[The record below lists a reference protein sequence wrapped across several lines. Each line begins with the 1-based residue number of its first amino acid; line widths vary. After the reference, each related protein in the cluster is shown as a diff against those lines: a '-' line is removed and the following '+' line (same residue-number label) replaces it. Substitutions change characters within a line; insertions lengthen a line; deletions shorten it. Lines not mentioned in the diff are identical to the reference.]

1 MEVTESQTSARPT
14 QPRIAVD
21 EALPPRRSSVR
32 RYASGLAPFVAVVAQ
47 FGLIVMAVNYWQLE
61 SLSLSRLMQLA
72 FVGFV
77 IHHLLPLRFRLP
89 FFAMLSLLAVITVV
103 GHFGPNGW
111 RAWLTGRI
119 TTAGFLYHLLPG
131 LTLIGIGLGLI
142 GLCHL
147 PIRFAA
153 RIGLVAVAG
162 AGLAFLRAHNQWFPD
177 VSEMWVIL
185 GSMFMFRLMIYLYD
199 LKHRTAPFS
208 PAQAISYFFLLP
220 NVCFPLF
227 PVVDYKTFCST
238 YYNENWPR
246 IYQTGLKWMFR
257 GVIQL
262 LLYRVIYQYA
272 PLDIYKLSSA
282 LDVAGCML
290 GMYLLYLRISG
301 TFHLIVGLLHMFGFN
316 LPETHHLY
324 LLASSFTDFWRR
336 INIYWKDFVMKLF
349 FYPTHFRLRKMGT
362 LRAMSVATLVTFL
375 ASWLLHSWQW
385 FWIRGKPLFNW
396 KDFSFWMILG
406 VLVLV
411 TAIYETTRVRKRTL
425 RPSRVTLRQ
434 RLILGLQAAG
444 VFSLMCILWA
454 YWSAQS
460 WAEFQAL
467 IDAASRP
474 TLREVMIVLGALV
487 LICVCGMVWGWS
499 SRETSEG
506 RGTRAT
512 RAPFHFWPS
521 AGTVTIGALCLLTT
535 PTIATRV
542 IPGLKPVVARLHGD
556 VLNAHDLA
564 QQRRGYYEE
573 LDVNRTDNW
582 GWRNAEEP
590 EGWAHG
596 KETFFRQRSD
606 FLLREIVPSVSTV
619 LGDATATSNQLGM
632 RDRDYEEIKPA
643 NTYRIVLLGA
653 SNDMGW
659 GVKDDQTYENLV
671 EDKLNSHIPDP
682 HYPRY
687 EILNLSVAA
696 DSILQR
702 VLRFEQVGFE
712 FQPDAAILS
721 ISAVDEQFIASNL
734 RKALIQG
741 IEPSPGY
748 REVTE
753 SVVRRARV
761 NGKMP
766 AVMIERRL
774 QPYFT
779 ELCRWSFQRF
789 AKQCSQHG
797 VRPLV
802 MYRPAPADFLGLESS
817 ARSELLG
824 LARSTGLEV
833 IDLSAAF
840 DSVADRSSLMLAKW
854 DDHTTALGHR
864 LLADKLYEGLVPL
877 LFGSPSKQQT
887 SRLQKP

>member
-1 MEVTESQTSARPT
+1 MLTKTLTSEPVGETKAVGVEASVVRCAPRPHF
-14 QPRIAVD
+14 A
-21 EALPPRRSSVR
+21 AL
-32 RYASGLAPFVAVVAQ
+32 ASFLAIVAQ
-47 FGLIVMAVNYWQLE
+47 FGLIVLVVNYWHLE
-61 SLSLSRLMQLA
+61 SLPRGRLMQLA
-72 FVGFV
+72 FAGFV
-77 IHHLLPLRFRLP
+77 IHHLLPVRFRLL
-89 FFAMLSLLAVITVV
+89 FFAMLSLVAVISIV
-103 GHFGPNGW
+103 GQIGPRVW
-111 RAWLTGRI
+111 VAALYGRI
-119 TTAGFLYHLLPG
+119 SLRGFLSYLIPG

-153 RIGLVAVAG
+153 RVGLVAVAG
-162 AGLAFLRAHNQWFPD
+162 AALAFLRAHSQWLPD
-177 VSEMWVIL
+177 VSEIWVIL

-208 PAQAISYFFLLP
+208 PSRAISYFFLLP

-238 YYNENWPR
+238 YYNEDWPR

-257 GVIQL
+257 GIIQL
-262 LLYRVIYQYA
+262 LLYRIIYQFA
-272 PLDIYKLSSA
+272 PLDVSKLSSA

-349 FYPTHFRLRKMGT
+349 FYPTHFKLRKMGT
-362 LRAMSVATLVTFL
+362 LWALSVATLVTFL
-375 ASWLLHSWQW
+375 ATWLLHSWQW
-385 FWIRGKPLFNW
+385 FWILGRPLFNW
-396 KDFSFWMILG
+396 KDFSFWMILAI
-406 VLVLV
+406 LVLV
-411 TAIYETTRVRKRTL
+411 TAIYETTRARKRTL
-425 RPSRVTLRQ
+425 TPSRVTLRQ

-454 YWSAQS
+454 YWSCQT
-460 WAEFQAL
+460 WAEFETL
-467 IDAASRP
+467 LDAASRP
-474 TLREVMIVLGALV
+474 TFREVMIVFGALL
-487 LICVCGMVWGWS
+487 LICIWGMLWGWS

-506 RGTRAT
+506 RRTPAT
-512 RAPFHFWPS
+512 RGSFHFWPS
-521 AGTVTIGALCLLTT
+521 AVTITAGLICLLAM
-535 PTIATRV
+535 PSVATRA
-542 IPGLKPVVARLHGD
+542 IPGFKNVVARLHGD
-556 VLNAHDLA
+556 VLNARDMA

-573 LDVNRTDNW
+573 LDVGGMDNW
-582 GWRNAEEP
+582 QWHNAEEP
-590 EGWAHG
+590 EGWSKG
-596 KETFFRQRSD
+596 KKAFFRERSD
-606 FLLREIVPSVSTV
+606 FLLKDLVPSMSTV
-619 LGDATATSNQLGM
+619 LGGTPCTSNSLGM
-632 RDRDYEEIKPA
+632 RDREYKEAKPA
-643 NTYRIVLLGA
+643 NTYRIVLLGS
-653 SNDMGW
+653 SNDMGT

-671 EDKLNSHIPDP
+671 ENRLNSHVPDAR
-682 HYPRY
+682 YSRY

-702 VLRFEQVGFE
+702 VLRLEQEGFQ

-721 ISAVDEQFIASNL
+721 VTAVDEQIIASHI

-741 IEPSPGY
+741 VEPSPSY
-748 REVTE
+748 REVVQ
-753 SVVRRARV
+753 SVVRRAHV
-761 NGKMP
+761 DGKMP

-779 ELCRWSFQRF
+779 ELCKWSFQRF
-789 AKQCSQHG
+789 AQQCTQRG

-802 MYRPAPADFLGLESS
+802 IYRPAPADFSGLESA
-817 ARSELLG
+817 ARRKIIG
-824 LARSTGLEV
+824 LARNAGLEV
-833 IDLSAAF
+833 LDLSPAF
-840 DSVADRSSLMLAKW
+840 DSVADRSSLILAKW
-854 DDHTTALGHR
+854 DDHTTALGHG

-877 LFGSPSKQQT
+877 LFASPGTRQA